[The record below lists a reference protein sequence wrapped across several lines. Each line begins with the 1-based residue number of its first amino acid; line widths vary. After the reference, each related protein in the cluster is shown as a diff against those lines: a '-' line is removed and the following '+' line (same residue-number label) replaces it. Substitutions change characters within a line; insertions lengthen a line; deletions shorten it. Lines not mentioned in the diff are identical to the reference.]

1 MRTPMTYTATSNC
14 PSFGMQS
21 QSSKHGGNNKHRRS
35 ERRQMERLTEQQVT
49 LAMLEI
55 TQKEAQ
61 LLTIQTVDIVQALQQ
76 SRFQQALKQYEP
88 LLERVRFLGGML
100 LRVANTTGRLT

>member
-1 MRTPMTYTATSNC
+1 
-14 PSFGMQS
+14 
-21 QSSKHGGNNKHRRS
+21 
-35 ERRQMERLTEQQVT
+35 MEKLSDQQVI

-55 TQKEAQ
+55 TQKEAS

-76 SRFQQALKQYEP
+76 NRFQQALNQYEP

-100 LRVANTTGRLT
+100 LRVNNTSGRLN